1 VQFKYRKSGRQASVL
16 CILVQSLL
24 FTERSMKYKTV
35 ALYKL
40 SVNSLM
46 KKIIVDAPNGFLGVL
61 KMGAIS
67 PLASHASMLVI

>member
-1 VQFKYRKSGRQASVL
+1 
-16 CILVQSLL
+16 
-24 FTERSMKYKTV
+24 MKYKTV

-67 PLASHASMLVI
+67 PKTSGFPCQYVGYLIVGLSPS